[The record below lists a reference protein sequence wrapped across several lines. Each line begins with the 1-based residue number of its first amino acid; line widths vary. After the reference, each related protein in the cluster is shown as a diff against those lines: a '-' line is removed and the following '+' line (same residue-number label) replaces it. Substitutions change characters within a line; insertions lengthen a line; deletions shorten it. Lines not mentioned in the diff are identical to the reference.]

1 MSSWRQTA
9 KCGAGHQESG
19 LHSFF
24 HSSGCPHLP
33 SRSAEGCWLAMNRS
47 QLTRTITSFFP
58 ERPRQ
63 VWTRETET
71 WSRTLA

>member
-24 HSSGCPHLP
+24 HSGGCPHLP
-33 SRSAEGCWLAMNRS
+33 SRSVEGCWLAMNRS
-47 QLTRTITSFFP
+47 QFTRTITSFFP
-58 ERPRQ
+58 ERPSQ